1 MKKQLSD
8 YPEWVDVNAAVE
20 RARMELRAIAEGK
33 AAIETALSKAKRGE
47 ADEWEA
53 FKEGGAGE
61 ESDGVGLRAQYRDL
75 EQRERFVRKALDKGQ
90 QELAS
95 ITDDI
100 SVQVCQGM
108 RPQFLELIAKLLG
121 ALKTVSECND
131 ALWQLHRELED
142 QGIRTGS
149 LPVSVFPI
157 GRWDDKNGG
166 RIPGATSSRIIPS

>member
-61 ESDGVGLRAQYRDL
+61 ESDGVELRAQYRDL
-75 EQRERFVRKALDKGQ
+75 EQRERFMRKALEGPTRTCQHHRRYKRPGLSGY
-90 QELAS
+90 EAP
-95 ITDDI
+95 I
-100 SVQVCQGM
+100 SRANCEAF
-108 RPQFLELIAKLLG
+108 RRAENRL
-121 ALKTVSECND
+121 
-131 ALWQLHRELED
+131 
-142 QGIRTGS
+142 
-149 LPVSVFPI
+149 
-157 GRWDDKNGG
+157 
-166 RIPGATSSRIIPS
+166 